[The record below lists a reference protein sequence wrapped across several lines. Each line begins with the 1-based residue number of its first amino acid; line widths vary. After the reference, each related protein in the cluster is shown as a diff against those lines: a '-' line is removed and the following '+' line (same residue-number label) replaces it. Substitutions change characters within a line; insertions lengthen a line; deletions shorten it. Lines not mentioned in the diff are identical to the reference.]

1 MQMDLKTILSNLNK
15 IPGLLFLPFAFPR
28 HFFTLAWTTITNPR
42 LMGELLEH
50 YPHRRWIRTKK
61 FATFI
66 DVGAF
71 IGSTSLA
78 MQMLVPDIRVIAFEP
93 LQVNFEALT
102 QNMKKN
108 KHFSAYQVALGNDTG
123 EVQMNQNEFSP
134 ASSILELD
142 EQHKRQYPYAVSV
155 SQKTAKIARL
165 DDYLSAMNIQSPALL
180 KLDVQGFELQV
191 LKGAVQ
197 TLEKVDSV
205 FFEALFLPLYKNQ
218 CNFDSIHEFLSER
231 NFEFK
236 GSYDHHYTRDG
247 DLVHAN
253 LLYCKK
259 MK

>member
-1 MQMDLKTILSNLNK
+1 MQSTLKTILINLDK
-15 IPGLLFLPFAFPR
+15 VPGLLLLPFAFPR
-28 HFFTLAWTTITNPR
+28 NFFKLAWISLTNPR
-42 LMGELLEH
+42 LNGELFEH
-50 YPHRRWIRTKK
+50 YPHRRWIRSRN

-78 MQMLVPDIRVIAFEP
+78 MQMLVPDIKIFAFEP
-93 LQVNFEALT
+93 LQDNFEALT
-102 QNMKKN
+102 HNIRSSE
-108 KHFSAYQVALGNDTG
+108 HFSAYQVALGNDTG

-134 ASSILELD
+134 SSSILELD

-155 SQKTAKIARL
+155 YQKTTKIAKL
-165 DDYLSAMNIQSPALL
+165 DDYLSSMNIQSPALL
-180 KLDVQGFELQV
+180 KIDVQGFEMHV

-197 TLEKVDSV
+197 TLEMVDSV

-218 CNFDSIHEFLSER
+218 SSFESIHEFLSEQ

-236 GSYDHHYTRDG
+236 GSYDHHYTRNG
-247 DLVHAN
+247 ELVHAN